1 MLTKKQNIHTVLLT
15 CTRGFEEQ
23 LAQEVLDL
31 SEQSSQ
37 IIGGGVRTQA
47 SLEDC
52 MKFCLWSR
60 EANKVQVL
68 LAEAY
73 IQDESDI
80 YELGKSLELEPWFT
94 ADAPFC
100 VRGHVNDKRFTN
112 PLILS
117 LKLKDGIVDRMREL
131 WGRRASIDTQSPSI
145 VVGLQVIN
153 KKARVF
159 IELQGEPL
167 NMRGYRKRQIQ
178 APIRETL
185 AASMI
190 GLSQWDEKKTFWD
203 PMCGSGTIAIEAAL
217 RASNTAPGIQRRF
230 GFEKLPFF
238 DALDATWQELRAEA
252 RERSR
257 EGRKA
262 MVCEIIASDNDKYA
276 LEIAENNAQTA
287 GVESLIRF
295 SHQDVLSTQ
304 PMPATLVTN
313 PPYGERISVGN
324 MALEEFYYQLGRH
337 LRTFQDADLTIIS
350 SPDLL
355 KKKLHMRPYKRVPT
369 YNGPLVCE
377 VACYKLGRG
386 KANG

>member
-1 MLTKKQNIHTVLLT
+1 MLTANQKNYSVLLT
-15 CTRGFEEQ
+15 CTRGFETQ
-23 LAQEVLDL
+23 LAAEVLAL
-31 SEQSSQ
+31 SGINCE
-37 IIGGGVRTQA
+37 IIGGGVRTKA

-68 LAEAY
+68 LAESY
-73 IQDESDI
+73 IQDESNLYDM
-80 YELGKSLELEPWFT
+80 GKNLPLEPWFT

-100 VRGHVNDKRFTN
+100 IRGHVNDKRFNN

-131 WGRRASIDTQSPSI
+131 WGRRASIDTERPSI
-145 VVGLQVIN
+145 VVGLQLIN

-159 IELQGEPL
+159 IELQGDSL

-190 GLSQWDEKKTFWD
+190 GLSDWDEKKPFWD

-217 RASNTAPGIQRRF
+217 KASKTAPGIQRHF

-238 DALDATWQELRAEA
+238 EELEPTWKRLRDEA
-252 RERSR
+252 REISR

-262 MVCEIIASDNDKYA
+262 MKCEIFASDIDA
-276 LEIAENNAQTA
+276 HSLEIAVNNAQTA
-287 GVESLIRF
+287 GVDGFIKF
-295 SHQDVLSTQ
+295 SNQNILKAK
-304 PMPATLVTN
+304 PMAASIVTN
-313 PPYGERISVGN
+313 PPYGERISVGD
-324 MALEEFYYQLGRH
+324 MALEEFYYQIGRH
-337 LRTFQDADLTIIS
+337 LRTFGDADLTIIS
-350 SPDLL
+350 TQDLL
-355 KKKLHMRPYKRVPT
+355 KKQLHMRPYKRVST
-369 YNGPLVCE
+369 YNGPLACE
-377 VACYKLGRG
+377 VACYTLGRG